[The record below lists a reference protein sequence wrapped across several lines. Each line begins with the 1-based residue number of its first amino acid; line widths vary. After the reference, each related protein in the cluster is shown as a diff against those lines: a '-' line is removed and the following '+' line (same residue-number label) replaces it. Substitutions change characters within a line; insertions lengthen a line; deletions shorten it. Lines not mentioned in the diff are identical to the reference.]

1 MHATFILRIITERP
15 LKTQKDIYLCFID
28 FIETLGIVR
37 QNETITQLL
46 QLKIDGED
54 QSVINKHVLGNMSN
68 KFIKK

>member
-1 MHATFILRIITERP
+1 MNATFILRIITERP

-37 QNETITQLL
+37 HNQTITQLL

-54 QSVINKHVLGNMSN
+54 QSVINKHVLGNM
-68 KFIKK
+68 IKIH